1 MTADSHDAVMQWW
14 LREFDA
20 STHALA
26 DLQAAHRSNGFEWGE
41 AFCGWFLGSAAWLSG
56 DMTQAGEH
64 YTRSLEIYR
73 RVGDYT
79 FIAWTLLPLANITL
93 VSGELDQATA
103 LYEQS
108 LRVMGDIAD
117 RHGVGAV
124 LLGMG
129 LAAHYRGD
137 TEKARTLL
145 EEAQTNLREG
155 GGGQGISWPLSNVLV
170 DTHTHDLLVETVRRY
185 ENALNLP
192 LEEWVA
198 MVCSDGEAWMARAK
212 S

>member
-1 MTADSHDAVMQWW
+1 
-14 LREFDA
+14 
-20 STHALA
+20 
-26 DLQAAHRSNGFEWGE
+26 
-41 AFCGWFLGSAAWLSG
+41 
-56 DMTQAGEH
+56 
-64 YTRSLEIYR
+64 
-73 RVGDYT
+73 
-79 FIAWTLLPLANITL
+79 L

-124 LLGMG
+124 SLGMG
-129 LAAHYRGD
+129 LEAHCRGD

-145 EEAQTNLREG
+145 EEAQTKLREG
-155 GGGQGISWPLSNVLV
+155 GGGQGISWPMSNVLV
-170 DTHTHDLLVETVRRY
+170 DTHTHDLLAETTERY
-185 ENALNLP
+185 ENSLNLP
-192 LEEWVA
+192 LGEWVE